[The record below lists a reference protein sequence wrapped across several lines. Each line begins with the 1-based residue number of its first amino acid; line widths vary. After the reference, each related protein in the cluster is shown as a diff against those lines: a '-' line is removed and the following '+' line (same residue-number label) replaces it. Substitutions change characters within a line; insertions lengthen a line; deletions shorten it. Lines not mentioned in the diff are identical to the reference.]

1 MQIGFLIF
9 FIAWILYR
17 LVIKKD
23 LRKNLNSVSVGVFFI
38 GVWALIYFFILK
50 F

>member
-1 MQIGFLIF
+1 MPIGFLIF

-23 LRKNLNSVSVGVFFI
+23 LRKNLNSVFVGVFFI